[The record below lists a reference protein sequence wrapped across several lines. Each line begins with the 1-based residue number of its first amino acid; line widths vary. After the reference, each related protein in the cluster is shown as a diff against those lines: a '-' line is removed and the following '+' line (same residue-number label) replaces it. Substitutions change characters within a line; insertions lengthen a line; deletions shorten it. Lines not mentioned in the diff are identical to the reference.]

1 MTSRL
6 APELANPGKVTGSWG
21 DFRTLR
27 TRAGVEIVLTRKR
40 IGGSAVVLI
49 GTSLAS
55 IRHMTTANL
64 TSTDIRLRDAV
75 MRQLAWDPEVD
86 ASAVG
91 VSATKGAV
99 TLTGYIDTYAGKL
112 AAERA
117 AKRVVGV
124 RAVANDIDV
133 RLRLERTDT
142 DIAQD
147 AARAL
152 RLLSTLPEGVQA
164 AVHNGRVTLT
174 GTVQWLFQKESAEQA
189 VRHIHGVRNVISYIN
204 VVPGSVARDVR
215 HRIVKA
221 LHENADVDARH
232 IHVTVAGDTATLT
245 GTVATWLQRESA
257 ERASAN
263 APGIAHVDNRIIVQ
277 PNRELAV
284 DDLDEIC

>member
-1 MTSRL
+1 M
-6 APELANPGKVTGSWG
+6 
-21 DFRTLR
+21 
-27 TRAGVEIVLTRKR
+27 
-40 IGGSAVVLI
+40 
-49 GTSLAS
+49 
-55 IRHMTTANL
+55 
-64 TSTDIRLRDAV
+64 
-75 MRQLAWDPEVD
+75 
-86 ASAVG
+86 
-91 VSATKGAV
+91 
-99 TLTGYIDTYAGKL
+99 
-112 AAERA
+112 
-117 AKRVVGV
+117 

-189 VRHIHGVRNVISYIN
+189 VRHIHGVRKGHQLYQCRA
-204 VVPGSVARDVR
+204 PGSVARDVR

-232 IHVTVAGDTATLT
+232 IHIVAGDTATLT
-245 GTVATWLQRESA
+245 RHGGDVVAARIS

-263 APGIAHVDNRIIVQ
+263 APGIAHVENRITVQ
-277 PNRELAV
+277 PSRELAV